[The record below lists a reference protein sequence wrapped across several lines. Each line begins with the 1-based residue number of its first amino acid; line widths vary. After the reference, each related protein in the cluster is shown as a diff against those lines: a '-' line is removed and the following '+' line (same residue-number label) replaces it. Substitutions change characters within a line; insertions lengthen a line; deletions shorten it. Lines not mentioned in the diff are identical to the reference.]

1 MKTFDLTATDLST
14 ASLVRELDCDE
25 LEHISGAVTTSSNL
39 YSTSYQGGAD
49 GYGGSR
55 RNP

>member
-1 MKTFDLTATDLST
+1 MNTFDLTATDLNN
-14 ASLVRELDCDE
+14 ASLVRELECDE
-25 LEHISGAVTTSSNL
+25 LELISGAVTTNPNL
-39 YSTSYQGGAD
+39 FSTSYQGGAD